1 MLPTERP
8 TKVTAKEKEVKFSA
22 IWTGVVVDCG
32 FVLFLAAFENVL
44 PQTGGALKER
54 DASRAAVELSIL
66 KLVN

>member
-8 TKVTAKEKEVKFSA
+8 TKVTAKEKEVKFPA

-44 PQTGGALKER
+44 PQTGALKER